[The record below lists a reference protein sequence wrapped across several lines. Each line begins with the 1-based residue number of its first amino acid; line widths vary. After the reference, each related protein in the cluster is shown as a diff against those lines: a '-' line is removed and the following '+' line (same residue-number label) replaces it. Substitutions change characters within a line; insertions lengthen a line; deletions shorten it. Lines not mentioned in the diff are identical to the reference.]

1 MIVLNDLQRAAAT
14 ADPTRAQKIVA
25 GAGTGKTLTMVERY
39 AYLVE
44 RCKLDPNRI
53 VAVTFTN
60 RAAAELRSR
69 VTERLVD
76 GGLVADRAS
85 MDAAWIGTFHG
96 LCVRLLRDD
105 CYEIGFD
112 RDTRVIDPLEERL
125 LVDEVLT
132 ALRNGELADAGIL
145 ELRAL
150 TTETALKVSEAA
162 FVFIQKMKGR
172 GITPSTLAS
181 QCLSCAEEFWRDK
194 VGDGDVVA
202 DEGNEQ
208 LAEQEVARLICAT
221 YSEYERR
228 LAARRMLDFDGILL
242 HLRDALRDNPGWC
255 GRVRDRFQYI
265 IVDEF
270 QDTSTVQKDVL
281 VLLAQPELAN
291 VSVVGDPKQSIY
303 GWRDAQIRNIL
314 EFPGEERRLLGN
326 YRSTQPILDLATHL
340 IRKDEQFANEPHLV
354 ADAGPGDASSVRM
367 YRADSPEEEARFV
380 ADQILR
386 VHAEGTDWKDV
397 ALLTRMRRPP
407 IAFEQEL
414 RKLGIPYVTAGGAG
428 FFDREEIKDV
438 MAYLA
443 VVDNPLDDMAL
454 VRVLQGPLTRVS
466 DGQLYRLL
474 RTPEGA
480 ELELRH
486 KWDRVMRAEADGF
499 AALGDA
505 ATAERVAT
513 TLTLLQRLAA
523 RRAGMS
529 VGDLV
534 QAVLDETGYA
544 TLAGS
549 DAAEAP
555 RRLGNLRKLYR
566 MAGDFEASQAF
577 TGLDDFISYV
587 NLHDEHEIEVAEA
600 DISGSDAV
608 RFMTV
613 HAAKGL
619 EFPVVFLAHVK
630 PPLIQHRG
638 WLFFDEA
645 YGLIVKDLG
654 DGTKT
659 LKHEEWY
666 KEKASDLPKE
676 VDRAE
681 SRRLAYVAITRAQ
694 RQLFVSATRRKD
706 PDWEAVFSELDD
718 KGRPRRDPADDH
730 FRTMALFLRDGGVGT
745 LLGAERDGGVEAVVV
760 APVSEHAEI
769 AAAAAP
775 SGAGLRS
782 RDGAVGLPERL
793 TVSFSQL
800 EVLAQCGLRYR
811 YMFEWRLPAP
821 PDDLWPKREPASD
834 SSMGAAD
841 LGTLVH
847 SVLERFHQPG
857 PEDGVGGIARLRALW
872 DELAGV
878 AVGAERAAAAWDATA
893 CRMFEHYL
901 ESNLAGMATIAAE
914 QEVNLA
920 VDVDGH
926 PLRVRG
932 FIDRLCR
939 DADGGVW
946 VVDYKTNR
954 SLGTDSLT
962 VYGRQ
967 LAIYQRA
974 AKEALGL
981 DAAAVL
987 VEMRTGAVHR
997 GEGDGW
1003 SSVEALLR
1011 KLINGARSAPAEPP
1025 CWGCA
1030 YWRSCPSSRRR
1041 TDDPAVPSPPSQ
1053 HSEGTVS
1060 VSQSQLSLPI

>member
-1 MIVLNDLQRAAAT
+1 M
-14 ADPTRAQKIVA
+14 
-25 GAGTGKTLTMVERY
+25 
-39 AYLVE
+39 
-44 RCKLDPNRI
+44 
-53 VAVTFTN
+53 
-60 RAAAELRSR
+60 
-69 VTERLVD
+69 
-76 GGLVADRAS
+76 
-85 MDAAWIGTFHG
+85 
-96 LCVRLLRDD
+96 
-105 CYEIGFD
+105 
-112 RDTRVIDPLEERL
+112 
-125 LVDEVLT
+125 
-132 ALRNGELADAGIL
+132 
-145 ELRAL
+145 
-150 TTETALKVSEAA
+150 
-162 FVFIQKMKGR
+162 
-172 GITPSTLAS
+172 
-181 QCLSCAEEFWRDK
+181 
-194 VGDGDVVA
+194 
-202 DEGNEQ
+202 
-208 LAEQEVARLICAT
+208 
-221 YSEYERR
+221 
-228 LAARRMLDFDGILL
+228 
-242 HLRDALRDNPGWC
+242 
-255 GRVRDRFQYI
+255 
-265 IVDEF
+265 
-270 QDTSTVQKDVL
+270 
-281 VLLAQPELAN
+281 
-291 VSVVGDPKQSIY
+291 
-303 GWRDAQIRNIL
+303 
-314 EFPGEERRLLGN
+314 
-326 YRSTQPILDLATHL
+326 
-340 IRKDEQFANEPHLV
+340 
-354 ADAGPGDASSVRM
+354 
-367 YRADSPEEEARFV
+367 
-380 ADQILR
+380 
-386 VHAEGTDWKDV
+386 HAEGTDWKDV

-466 DGQLYRLL
+466 DGQLYGLL
-474 RTPEGA
+474 RTPEAA

-706 PDWEAVFSELDD
+706 PDWESVFSELDD
-718 KGRPRRDPADDH
+718 KGRPRKDPADDH

-745 LLGAERDGGVEAVVV
+745 LLGAKHDVAVEAAAV
-760 APVSEHAEI
+760 ATASTPDEI
-769 AAAAAP
+769 AAVAVP
-775 SGAGLRS
+775 SGAGSLS
-782 RDGAVGLPERL
+782 RDRAAGLTERL

-821 PDDLWPKREPASD
+821 PDDLWPKREPVSH

-857 PEDGVGGIARLRALW
+857 LEDGVGGIARLRALW

-878 AVGAERAAAAWDATA
+878 AVGAERAVSVWDAAARQMFDRYLQSDVAT
-893 CRMFEHYL
+893 MT
-901 ESNLAGMATIAAE
+901 TIATE

-920 VDVDGH
+920 VEVDGH
-926 PLRVRG
+926 PVLVRG

-939 DADGGVW
+939 DADGCVW
-946 VVDYKTNR
+946 VLDYKTNR
-954 SLGTDSLT
+954 ALGAESLM

-974 AKEALGL
+974 AMEALGL

-1003 SSVEALLR
+1003 SGVDALLR
-1011 KLINGARSAPAEPP
+1011 ALVSGERSAPPEPP

-1030 YWRSCPSSRRR
+1030 YWRSCPSSRRGR
-1041 TDDPAVPSPPSQ
+1041 DDLSGSSPPSQ
-1053 HSEGTVS
+1053 HTERNASEIDG
-1060 VSQSQLSLPI
+1060 QLSLPI